1 MSLPPPLPTKSGPS
15 PAKVFWIVFGSLA
28 GVALLAG
35 VGLFVLGLA
44 GGALDSSAG
53 GGRPASVRFTP
64 KDVEAR
70 CRASGLEYYAGESSN
85 RLWSRATEQQQE
97 QLEARGI
104 KMYRI
109 KIRKR
114 HEVVFIVSVIESP
127 REFSSSEAK
136 EVLAAVAPPTPVA
149 VSGRYIYCF
158 AGRPDTRARGDE
170 VIWITPQ
177 EFFDSL

>member
-1 MSLPPPLPTKSGPS
+1 MDTPPPLPVRPKQGTSA
-15 PAKVFWIVFGSLA
+15 AKVLLIIFGSIAGLGVLA
-28 GVALLAG
+28 F
-35 VGLFVLGLA
+35 VGLFLLGLIGTA
-44 GGALDSSAG
+44 MEGGQSS
-53 GGRPASVRFTP
+53 VNFTP
-64 KDVEAR
+64 QSIEAR
-70 CRASGLEYYAGESSN
+70 CRARGLEYYAGESSN

-114 HEVVFIVSVIESP
+114 HEVVFILSVIESP
-127 REFSSSEAK
+127 RDFSSSEAK

-149 VSGRYIYCF
+149 VNGRYIYCF

-177 EFFDSL
+177 ELFDSL